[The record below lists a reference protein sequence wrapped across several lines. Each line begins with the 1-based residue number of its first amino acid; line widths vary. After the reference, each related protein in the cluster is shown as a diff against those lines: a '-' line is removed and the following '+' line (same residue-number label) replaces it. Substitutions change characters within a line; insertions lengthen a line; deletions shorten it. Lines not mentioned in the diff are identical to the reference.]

1 MLTLLSTS
9 DIYHL
14 LHDFMTTNNNDK
26 LQVELD
32 NFIAKAIQ
40 NDDYT
45 FATGLL
51 GAGWLFAYRHQHR
64 MFAGDIDEFLYD
76 FDDNF
81 YTLAIQ
87 KIVKTDSCIDDLLPL
102 IDYYQQRLQN
112 SSISY
117 NFYRRFTLFEMM
129 KLLVDK
135 LISICLSG
143 RSTCGEQIRILLK
156 LSYLNL
162 TCLSE
167 KEIEM
172 CYYTKTEELISYYQN
187 LHDLSL
193 EDRENL
199 KWLLLTSA
207 QYANPYWVDQIKTML
222 IQKDA
227 DFCNSKSI
235 LDDIS
240 IFLEENKEDYF
251 NLKNYNFKEDRRLFY
266 TLVSNIKVAV
276 YVK

>member
-1 MLTLLSTS
+1 MLTVLSTS

-14 LHDFMTTNNNDK
+14 LYAFMTTSNNDRV
-26 LQVELD
+26 QVELD

-40 NDDYT
+40 KDDYT

-51 GAGWLFAYRHQHR
+51 GAGWLFAYRHQHC
-64 MFAGDIDEFLYD
+64 MFTGDIDEFLYD

-87 KIVKTDSCIDDLLPL
+87 KIVKTDSCLDDLFPL

-112 SSISY
+112 SSISH
-117 NFYRRFTLFEMM
+117 NFYRRFTLFEIM

-135 LISICLSG
+135 LILICMSDQ
-143 RSTCGEQIRILLK
+143 STCADQIRILLK
-156 LSYLNL
+156 LSYLTV
-162 TCLSE
+162 TCVSE

-172 CYYTKTEELISYYQN
+172 CYYTKTEELVSYYQN
-187 LHDLSL
+187 LHDLSV
-193 EDRENL
+193 EDRDNL
-199 KWLLLTSA
+199 KWLQLASA

-227 DFCNSKSI
+227 DDCNSKSI
-235 LDDIS
+235 LDDIN

-251 NLKNYNFKEDRRLFY
+251 NLKNYNFKEDQHMFY
-266 TLVSNIKVAV
+266 MLVSNIKRLQ
-276 YVK
+276 YT